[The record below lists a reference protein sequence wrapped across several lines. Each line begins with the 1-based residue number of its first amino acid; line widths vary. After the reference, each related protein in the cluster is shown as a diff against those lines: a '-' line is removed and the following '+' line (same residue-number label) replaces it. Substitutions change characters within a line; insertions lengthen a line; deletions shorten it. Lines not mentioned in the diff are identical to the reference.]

1 MKKILMM
8 IPVIAVSL
16 QFFSCSTD
24 YEGTKPENQ
33 VPVINIYDTNDITS
47 SKTTKIQWYG
57 NDSDGMKMKYYYTV
71 TTDTTLSAD
80 GVKTALPV
88 GGLDEDG
95 NPNWSVTENTYAWIS
110 MPYGPY
116 HSETVF
122 LDSALYDPAT
132 YPLITDSITF
142 KAVWS
147 KFFVYG
153 VDEAGEETETQW
165 KYFKRTN
172 RIPKHPMVYSTKLGL
187 NGFDKYWMTVG
198 PDSAQMVLPAQT
210 PFWKNFDF
218 KWMGEDPDGTD
229 VELEFMWELWERER
243 ISEVDNYISLA
254 ASSGGW
260 SVNNLSAAF
269 DDEIFNH
276 NKQGKYAFIVRVRD
290 DAKEESVNPA
300 TINFEV
306 FAPEFDKGILLID
319 DTDPALYIPPEV
331 APTDIKIMGNP
342 NPVAVR
348 SFYEELLA
356 DAGFEPDSI
365 ASEPLNGYKIKR
377 FQKGTEFVGYDY
389 IWGDDDGNPATPEV
403 IVDSTAVYRGVYD
416 PNIRELSQYRLVI
429 IASDDRGNINGVD
442 FAGEPP
448 YTGYNSLLSSYLD
461 VGGKV
466 FMLGSSALM
475 GKQYT
480 SPNQLPVHQYMEPYR
495 YVFDNYAAVGQGIS
509 GSTEGFFSA
518 YFGIYSMTFPEQKT
532 AYVENVPNPALQNA
546 DYKYSD
552 NHDFIGTTIYE
563 HISDSEGFKELEID
577 SVKVNDTFFDRG
589 KGVMTYKYALK
600 DNGTVFTGVPT
611 FESFKGE
618 VVYRYKSIYD
628 LPKTDY
634 NSDLAFEYNETTGDT
649 LFHSLLWRDVETDE
663 TGPVLRRSG
672 SVATRYIAEGEN
684 GYKTAFFAVPTF
696 YLDNSENQVSD
707 MFKAM
712 IDWFDINNDGGT
724 K

>member
-1 MKKILMM
+1 M
-8 IPVIAVSL
+8 
-16 QFFSCSTD
+16 
-24 YEGTKPENQ
+24 
-33 VPVINIYDTNDITS
+33 
-47 SKTTKIQWYG
+47 
-57 NDSDGMKMKYYYTV
+57 
-71 TTDTTLSAD
+71 
-80 GVKTALPV
+80 
-88 GGLDEDG
+88 
-95 NPNWSVTENTYAWIS
+95 
-110 MPYGPY
+110 
-116 HSETVF
+116 
-122 LDSALYDPAT
+122 
-132 YPLITDSITF
+132 
-142 KAVWS
+142 
-147 KFFVYG
+147 
-153 VDEAGEETETQW
+153 
-165 KYFKRTN
+165 
-172 RIPKHPMVYSTKLGL
+172 
-187 NGFDKYWMTVG
+187 
-198 PDSAQMVLPAQT
+198 
-210 PFWKNFDF
+210 
-218 KWMGEDPDGTD
+218 
-229 VELEFMWELWERER
+229 
-243 ISEVDNYISLA
+243 
-254 ASSGGW
+254 
-260 SVNNLSAAF
+260 
-269 DDEIFNH
+269 
-276 NKQGKYAFIVRVRD
+276 
-290 DAKEESVNPA
+290 
-300 TINFEV
+300 
-306 FAPEFDKGILLID
+306 
-319 DTDPALYIPPEV
+319 
-331 APTDIKIMGNP
+331 
-342 NPVAVR
+342 
-348 SFYEELLA
+348 
-356 DAGFEPDSI
+356 
-365 ASEPLNGYKIKR
+365 
-377 FQKGTEFVGYDY
+377 GYDY

-416 PNIRELSQYRLVI
+416 PSIRELSQYRLVI

-589 KGVMTYKYALK
+589 KSEMTYKYALK